1 MVAERGASVL
11 LQVHRGL
18 QSLLR
23 CVPGADAVLESD
35 EAVPPFD
42 LQCSLMSLPLAFRT
56 ELASIVASVP
66 HLFAEPQRVAA
77 WHERL
82 GPRRG
87 MRIGIVWSGNPSHA
101 NDHNRSIPLELL
113 SGILSR
119 HDIDFHML
127 QIVAREA
134 DRAALEGLP
143 QLRNH
148 IAALAEMA
156 DTAALMSLLDLV
168 ITVDT
173 AAAHLGGALGLPAWV
188 MLPWAA
194 DWRWMLD
201 RTDTPW
207 YPTIRLFRQARRGDW
222 GGVLADVAQALDRW
236 SL

>member
-1 MVAERGASVL
+1 MN
-11 LQVHRGL
+11 
-18 QSLLR
+18 
-23 CVPGADAVLESD
+23 
-35 EAVPPFD
+35 
-42 LQCSLMSLPLAFRT
+42 
-56 ELASIVASVP
+56 
-66 HLFAEPQRVAA
+66 
-77 WHERL
+77 
-82 GPRRG
+82 RRG
-87 MRIGIVWSGNPSHA
+87 EDI
-101 NDHNRSIPLELL
+101 ELL

-127 QIVAREA
+127 QIVVREA
-134 DRAALEGLP
+134 DRAALESLP

-173 AAAHLGGALGLPAWV
+173 AAAHLGGALGLPTWV

-207 YPTIRLFRQARRGDW
+207 YPTMRLFRQARRGDW